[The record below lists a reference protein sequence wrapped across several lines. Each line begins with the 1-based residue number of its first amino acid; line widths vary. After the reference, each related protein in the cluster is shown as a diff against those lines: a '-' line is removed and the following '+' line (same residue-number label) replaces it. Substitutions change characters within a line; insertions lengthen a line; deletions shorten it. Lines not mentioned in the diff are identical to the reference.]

1 MQKVADY
8 VNEKKR
14 IAENLNAVL
23 AICNCIT
30 GLTTSYNLAQPHRKY
45 VRQGTVLSLSLSR
58 VHTLPLITFFCG
70 CPPGRLIEVEG
81 HQGEARTRGE
91 ERYCFL
97 FNDLL
102 LVTKEKS
109 GYFKKHKDVKAL
121 TMSDLKDPKSE
132 LTFKCL
138 YGLHIAEA
146 QLVDLPDS
154 ENNKFNNMFQI
165 TKTNLSVLSSSF
177 GLVKSFVSFSFFFLL
192 RSYVSIS
199 LTCNFSLQQPQVI
212 NTQRHR
218 QPPHPQ
224 QRLIPIR
231 KRPL

>member
-1 MQKVADY
+1 
-8 VNEKKR
+8 
-14 IAENLNAVL
+14 
-23 AICNCIT
+23 
-30 GLTTSYNLAQPHRKY
+30 
-45 VRQGTVLSLSLSR
+45 
-58 VHTLPLITFFCG
+58 
-70 CPPGRLIEVEG
+70 
-81 HQGEARTRGE
+81 
-91 ERYCFL
+91 
-97 FNDLL
+97 
-102 LVTKEKS
+102 
-109 GYFKKHKDVKAL
+109 
-121 TMSDLKDPKSE
+121 
-132 LTFKCL
+132 
-138 YGLHIAEA
+138 
-146 QLVDLPDS
+146 
-154 ENNKFNNMFQI
+154 MFQI